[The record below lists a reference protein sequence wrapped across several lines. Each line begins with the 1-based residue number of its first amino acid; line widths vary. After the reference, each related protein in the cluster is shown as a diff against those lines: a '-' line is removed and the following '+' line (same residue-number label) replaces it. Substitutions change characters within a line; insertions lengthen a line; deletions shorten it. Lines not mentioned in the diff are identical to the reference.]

1 MIIVTHIT
9 VLTIYI
15 AIFTVDRLLI
25 LYCDVIII
33 IASIFGGIVIVK
45 LYYYYFYIYYY
56 YYSHFVEMVIMN
68 IRIVSF
74 FCWFLWKLCNAGQLL
89 WRHAIDFDRS
99 TSAWSQANGYGSL
112 ASVYLID
119 LFTIEIVFTLQ
130 LPVRQMYFKE

>member
-74 FCWFLWKLCNAGQLL
+74 FV
-89 WRHAIDFDRS
+89 DFCENCAMLDNYCGAMRLILIA
-99 TSAWSQANGYGSL
+99 TQVHGVKRMGMDHSL
-112 ASVYLID
+112 QC
-119 LFTIEIVFTLQ
+119 T
-130 LPVRQMYFKE
+130 

>member
-56 YYSHFVEMVIMN
+56 YYYYSHFVEMVIMN
-68 IRIVSF
+68 IRIVF
-74 FCWFLWKLCNAGQLL
+74 FFV
-89 WRHAIDFDRS
+89 DFCAMLDNYC
-99 TSAWSQANGYGSL
+99 SAMRLILIATQVRGVKRMGMDHSL
-112 ASVYLID
+112 QC
-119 LFTIEIVFTLQ
+119 T
-130 LPVRQMYFKE
+130 